1 MVDYTIVLTHKYAGQ
16 EWVLNGDDYDGL
28 TWLAN
33 TNKPTKKELDDLW
46 PIVLAEIE
54 DAKNAKIQAK
64 AALLE
69 RLGITQDEAKLL
81 IG

>member
-1 MVDYTIVLTHKYAGQ
+1 MVDYTIVLTHKFAGH
-16 EWVLNGDDYDGL
+16 EWVLNGDDYAGL
-28 TWLAN
+28 TWLSD

-54 DAKNAKIQAK
+54 DAKTAKIQAK

-69 RLGITQDEAKLL
+69 RLGITADEAALL
-81 IG
+81 LG